1 MRAFI
6 SFILLAII
14 PLLCSAQGVDTMT
27 NVLENIPYQ
36 DTSMG
41 SRAIINQPY
50 LQIMQA
56 ALKPG
61 QMVPQHSAN
70 SNVHLLVVRG
80 QIVVDLG
87 GKEIRLKEGDI
98 LPVAYQTSMHIDNNS
113 KENASFLIIKAPN
126 PSQMK

>member
-6 SFILLAII
+6 NVILLAVV
-14 PLLCSAQGVDTMT
+14 PSLVSAQEGNSMT

-36 DTSMG
+36 DTGMG
-41 SRAIINQPY
+41 SRAVINQPY

-56 ALKPG
+56 ALRPG
-61 QMVPQHSAN
+61 QMVPQHNAN
-70 SNVHLLVVRG
+70 SNVHLLVIRG
-80 QIVVDLG
+80 QIVVDLA
-87 GKEIRLKEGDI
+87 GKEFPLKEGDI

-126 PSQMK
+126 PSEMK

>member
-6 SFILLAII
+6 SCILLAIV
-14 PLLCSAQGVDTMT
+14 PSLVSAQGGDSMI
-27 NVLENIPYQ
+27 NVLENIPYH
-36 DTSMG
+36 DTGMG
-41 SRAIINQPY
+41 SRDVINQPY

-61 QMVPQHSAN
+61 QMVPQHNAN
-70 SNVHLLVVRG
+70 SNVHLLVIRG
-80 QIVVDLG
+80 QIVVDLA
-87 GKEIRLKEGDI
+87 GKEISLKEGDI

-126 PSQMK
+126 PSEMK